1 MSRFR
6 TLLEAGPGET
16 CACLLDGWAVGE
28 SGFTWMVGDRS
39 GLLTTLEQPLAADEQ
54 LLLELDL
61 NPFTVPDKHESQ
73 RLTISINGHPL
84 RPERLHNEGTVAYPV
99 PAAALN
105 ANGSLQLDLH
115 HPDAARPGD
124 VGGSTDSRRLA
135 FALHRLRLVAAPRA
149 AAAPVTV
156 LPPLAIPLPRDQ
168 LGDAIRAATGL
179 EPAQLAECFVN
190 IGHNCEVGLVQRH
203 VGAEPIDLLRFVGIA
218 LPDLVHGLTDGFAR
232 AGDALKIWLAPSGG
246 GREEYMV
253 RDTTYNFS
261 RHSFQMEGDI
271 AAGCVHRIEAR
282 NLRFMRDHFQGR
294 MADADRVFVF
304 QRPGRITPS
313 QALPIL
319 TRLRGF
325 GPNALL
331 YVDQSPDLPCGSV
344 EQLGR
349 GLFHGKLDRF
359 APSHDAGQLDL
370 AGWLSILANTYKLWT
385 RSRTP

>member
-1 MSRFR
+1 
-6 TLLEAGPGET
+6 
-16 CACLLDGWAVGE
+16 
-28 SGFTWMVGDRS
+28 
-39 GLLTTLEQPLAADEQ
+39 
-54 LLLELDL
+54 
-61 NPFTVPDKHESQ
+61 
-73 RLTISINGHPL
+73 
-84 RPERLHNEGTVAYPV
+84 
-99 PAAALN
+99 
-105 ANGSLQLDLH
+105 
-115 HPDAARPGD
+115 
-124 VGGSTDSRRLA
+124 
-135 FALHRLRLVAAPRA
+135 
-149 AAAPVTV
+149 
-156 LPPLAIPLPRDQ
+156 
-168 LGDAIRAATGL
+168 
-179 EPAQLAECFVN
+179 
-190 IGHNCEVGLVQRH
+190 
-203 VGAEPIDLLRFVGIA
+203 
-218 LPDLVHGLTDGFAR
+218 
-232 AGDALKIWLAPSGG
+232 
-246 GREEYMV
+246 MV